1 MVLFKGWVPRHN
13 KDTLKKESNDMKKI
27 MLNQYGDVD
36 VMKMV
41 EVDLP
46 KPAANQIVV
55 KTAAIGV
62 NDPDVVIRANG
73 PFPTMP
79 KEIKPTLPHSLGEDF
94 SGVVT
99 DIGKDVTRFEVGDHV
114 IGMSFMNTYSE
125 YILLDDSAVVTTV
138 PKDLDLVPL
147 GGLYL
152 GVATAYAATIR
163 DGQAKS
169 GQKVLIHGAAG
180 GVGSKAVQLAKSAGA
195 YVIATGT
202 AKQADYMKQLG
213 ADETID
219 YQTQDFTKLVSDV
232 DLVVNLTG
240 PKTLADSYQV
250 IKKGGRVTSVN
261 AVVDQ
266 EETKRRGITGT
277 YSKGFM
283 TVEELKD
290 VIDLYTQG
298 KLDVRVDKT
307 YPFELESIKQA
318 HRDFQAGGN
327 TGKKIIVFKD

>member
-1 MVLFKGWVPRHN
+1 
-13 KDTLKKESNDMKKI
+13 MKKV
-27 MLNQYGDVD
+27 MLNNYGNVD
-36 VMKMV
+36 VMNMV

-46 KPAANQIVV
+46 NPAANQIVV

-62 NDPDVVIRANG
+62 NDPDVVLRSNG

-79 KEIKPTLPHSLGEDF
+79 KDIKPVLPHSLGQDF

-99 DIGKDVTRFEVGDHV
+99 EIGDKVTRFAVGDHV
-114 IGMSFMNTYSE
+114 VGMSYMNTYSE
-125 YILLDDSAVVTTV
+125 YILLDDSAVVATV
-138 PKDLDLVPL
+138 PKNLDLVPL
-147 GGLYL
+147 GGFYL

-163 DGQAKS
+163 DGQAKA
-169 GQKVLIHGAAG
+169 GQKILIHGAAG
-180 GVGSKAVQLAKSAGA
+180 GVGSKAVQLAKSTGA

-202 AKQADYMKQLG
+202 AEQADYMKQLG

-250 IKKGGRVTSVN
+250 VKKGGRVTSVN
-261 AVVDQ
+261 AVID
-266 EETKRRGITGT
+266 EKETKRRGITGT
-277 YSKGFM
+277 YSMGFM
-283 TVEELKD
+283 TVKELEE

-298 KLDVRVDKT
+298 KLDVHVDKT
-307 YPFELESIKQA
+307 YQFDLPDIKQA
-318 HRDFQAGGN
+318 HLDFEAGGN
-327 TGKKIIVFKD
+327 TGKKVIVFEN

>member
-1 MVLFKGWVPRHN
+1 
-13 KDTLKKESNDMKKI
+13 
-27 MLNQYGDVD
+27 MLNNYGNVD
-36 VMKMV
+36 VMNMV

-55 KTAAIGV
+55 ETASIGV
-62 NDPDVVIRANG
+62 NDPDVVLRANG

-79 KEIKPTLPHSLGEDF
+79 KDIKPVLPHSLGQDF

-99 DIGKDVTRFEVGDHV
+99 EIGDKVTRFAVGDHV
-114 IGMSFMNTYSE
+114 VGMSYMNTYSE
-125 YILLDDSAVVTTV
+125 YILLDDSGVVATV
-138 PKDLDLVPL
+138 PKNLDLVPL
-147 GGLYL
+147 GGFYL

-163 DGQAKS
+163 DGQTKA

-195 YVIATGT
+195 YVIATGS
-202 AKQADYMKQLG
+202 AQQIAYMKQLG

-250 IKKGGRVTSVN
+250 VKKGGRITSVN
-261 AVVDQ
+261 AVID
-266 EETKRRGITGT
+266 EEEAKRRGITGT
-277 YSKGFM
+277 YSMGFM
-283 TVEELKD
+283 TIKELEE

-298 KLDVRVDKT
+298 KLDVHVDKT
-307 YPFELESIKQA
+307 YQFDLPDIKQA
-318 HRDFQAGGN
+318 HLDFEAGGN
-327 TGKKIIVFKD
+327 TGKKVIIFGN

>member
-1 MVLFKGWVPRHN
+1 
-13 KDTLKKESNDMKKI
+13 MKKV
-27 MLNQYGDVD
+27 MLNNYGNVD
-36 VMKMV
+36 VMNMV
-41 EVDLP
+41 EAILP
-46 KPAANQIVV
+46 KPGANQIIV
-55 KTAAIGV
+55 KTTAIGV

-79 KEIKPTLPHSLGEDF
+79 KEMRPILPHSLGEDF

-99 DIGKDVTRFEVGDHV
+99 EIGDKVTRFAVGDHV
-114 IGMSFMNTYSE
+114 VGMSYMNTYSE
-125 YILLDDSAVVTTV
+125 YILLDDSGVVATV
-138 PKDLDLVPL
+138 PKNLDLVPL
-147 GGLYL
+147 GGFYL

-163 DGQAKS
+163 DGQAKA

-195 YVIATGT
+195 YVIATGS
-202 AKQADYMKQLG
+202 AKQVDYMKQLG

-240 PKTLADSYQV
+240 PKTLKGSYQV
-250 IKKGGRVTSVN
+250 VKKGGRITSVN
-261 AVVDQ
+261 AVIDE

-277 YSKGFM
+277 YSMGFM
-283 TVEELKD
+283 TIKELEE

-298 KLDVRVDKT
+298 KLDIHVDKT
-307 YPFELESIKQA
+307 YQFDLPDIKQA
-318 HRDFQAGGN
+318 HLDFEAGGN
-327 TGKKIIVFKD
+327 TGKKVIIFGN

>member
-1 MVLFKGWVPRHN
+1 
-13 KDTLKKESNDMKKI
+13 
-27 MLNQYGDVD
+27 MLNNYGNVD
-36 VMKMV
+36 VMNMA
-41 EVDLP
+41 EAILP
-46 KPAANQIVV
+46 KPGANQIIV
-55 KTAAIGV
+55 KTTAIGV

-79 KEIKPTLPHSLGEDF
+79 KEMRPILPHSLGEDF

-99 DIGKDVTRFEVGDHV
+99 EIGDKVTRFAVGDHV
-114 IGMSFMNTYSE
+114 VGMSYMNTYSE
-125 YILLDDSAVVTTV
+125 YILLDDSAVIATV
-138 PKDLDLVPL
+138 PKNLDLVPL
-147 GGLYL
+147 GGFYL

-163 DGQAKS
+163 DGQAKA

-195 YVIATGT
+195 YVIATGS
-202 AKQADYMKQLG
+202 AKQVDYMKQLG

-240 PKTLADSYQV
+240 PKTLKGSYQV
-250 IKKGGRVTSVN
+250 VKKGGRITSVN
-261 AVVDQ
+261 AVIDE

-277 YSKGFM
+277 YSMGFM
-283 TVEELKD
+283 TIKELEK

-298 KLDVRVDKT
+298 KLDIHVDKT
-307 YPFELESIKQA
+307 YQFDLPDIKQA
-318 HRDFQAGGN
+318 HLDFEAGGN
-327 TGKKIIVFKD
+327 TGKKVIIFGN

>member
-1 MVLFKGWVPRHN
+1 
-13 KDTLKKESNDMKKI
+13 
-27 MLNQYGDVD
+27 MLNNYGNVD
-36 VMKMV
+36 VMNMV

-62 NDPDVVIRANG
+62 NDPDIVIRSNG
-73 PFPTMP
+73 PAPTMP
-79 KEIKPTLPHSLGEDF
+79 KEMAPVLPHSLGEDF

-99 DIGKDVTRFEVGDHV
+99 EIGDKVTRFAVGDHV
-114 IGMSFMNTYSE
+114 VGMSYMNTYSE
-125 YILLDDSAVVTTV
+125 YILLDDSAVVATV

-147 GGLYL
+147 GGFYL

-163 DGQAKS
+163 DGQVKA

-180 GVGSKAVQLAKSAGA
+180 GVGSKAVQLAKSTDA

-202 AKQADYMKQLG
+202 VEQADYMKQLG

-219 YQTQDFTKLVSDV
+219 YRSQDFTKLVSDV

-240 PKTLADSYQV
+240 PKTLADSYRV
-250 IKKGGRVTSVN
+250 VKKGGRITSVN
-261 AVVDQ
+261 AVID
-266 EETKRRGITGT
+266 EKETKCRGITGT
-277 YSKGFM
+277 YSIGFM
-283 TVEELKD
+283 TVKQLEE

-298 KLDVRVDKT
+298 KLDVHVDKT
-307 YPFELESIKQA
+307 YQFDLPDIKQA
-318 HRDFQAGGN
+318 HLDFEAGGN
-327 TGKKIIVFKD
+327 TGKKVIVFEN

>member
-1 MVLFKGWVPRHN
+1 
-13 KDTLKKESNDMKKI
+13 
-27 MLNQYGDVD
+27 MLNNYGNVD
-36 VMKMV
+36 VMNMV
-41 EVDLP
+41 EASLP
-46 KPAANQIVV
+46 KPAANQIIV

-62 NDPDVVIRANG
+62 NDPDVVIRAHG

-79 KEIKPTLPHSLGEDF
+79 KDIRPVLPHSLGQDF

-99 DIGKDVTRFEVGDHV
+99 EIGDKVTRFAVGDHV
-114 IGMSFMNTYSE
+114 VGMAYMNTYSE
-125 YILLDDSAVVTTV
+125 YILLDDSAFVATV
-138 PKDLDLVPL
+138 QKDLDLIPL
-147 GGLYL
+147 GGFYL

-163 DGQAKS
+163 DGQAKA

-202 AKQADYMKQLG
+202 AEQADYMKQLG
-213 ADETID
+213 ADETIG
-219 YQTQDFTKLVSDV
+219 YQTQDFTELVSDV

-250 IKKGGRVTSVN
+250 VKKGGRITSVN
-261 AVVDQ
+261 AAIDE

-277 YSKGFM
+277 YSMGFM
-283 TVEELKD
+283 TIKELEE

-298 KLDVRVDKT
+298 KLDVHVDKT
-307 YPFELESIKQA
+307 YQFDLPDIKQA
-318 HRDFQAGGN
+318 HLDFEAGGN
-327 TGKKIIVFKD
+327 IGKKVIVFKN